1 MHAHVITV
9 DITDPD
15 AATNGLAELIP
26 TLKASPGFVAGYWLR
41 LAEGHGTAL
50 AVFETEEQARATAP
64 PVGTT
69 GGGVVVTAVQFG
81 EVLASA

>member
-15 AATNGLAELIP
+15 AATDGLAELIP
-26 TLKASPGFVAGYWLR
+26 TLKASPGFVAGYWVR
-41 LAEGHGTAL
+41 LVEGHGTSL

-64 PVGTT
+64 ARCSAYVSGLATGSARNPGTC
-69 GGGVVVTAVQFG
+69 
-81 EVLASA
+81 L